1 MDSRLPQNS
10 EEELAYKHALT
21 RYFTHEVP
29 TILVVGTLVI
39 TACMYALDRFSP
51 GGIQNWGWTTAILI
65 VCVSMPPLTLVK
77 PKRPL
82 PLMGIREPEDTG
94 E

>member
-1 MDSRLPQNS
+1 MDPRLPQDS
-10 EEELAYKHALT
+10 EEDMEYKQALARYLT
-21 RYFTHEVP
+21 QEVP
-29 TILVVGTLVI
+29 TILVAGTLVI
-39 TACMYALDRFSP
+39 TGFMYALDRFSP